1 MLTYNMDVTPE
12 SVWKRTTPSEA
23 ELTQPYYCTEAGVFY
38 AQQHFSTART
48 DKESY
53 ILFYTLRG
61 AGLIEQDGTHVTLST
76 GQALLLNCRTPQSYC
91 TAPGQSCWHH
101 YWVHLDIV
109 TGGSSGIGRCTASAL
124 KENGCIVY
132 EFSRRNIPMEGVTH
146 LSVDVTDEDA
156 VNAAVQQVIQKE
168 TKIDAVVNCA
178 GFGISGAVE
187 FTSMEQAKAQF
198 DVNFFGT
205 VTVNKAVLPFLRRQG
220 KGHIVNISSVAAVAH
235 IPFQTFYSASK
246 AAVSSYS
253 YALANEVK
261 PYGIHVTVVELG
273 DICTGFTKARQKSI
287 LGDDEYGGR
296 ISRSVSQME
305 HDEQNGMD
313 PARIGRYIAGIVK
326 KKKPAVVYV
335 AGAQYKFLSLLCKL
349 LPAAARGKIVGK
361 IYG

>member
-1 MLTYNMDVTPE
+1 
-12 SVWKRTTPSEA
+12 
-23 ELTQPYYCTEAGVFY
+23 
-38 AQQHFSTART
+38 
-48 DKESY
+48 
-53 ILFYTLRG
+53 
-61 AGLIEQDGTHVTLST
+61 
-76 GQALLLNCRTPQSYC
+76 
-91 TAPGQSCWHH
+91 
-101 YWVHLDIV
+101 
-109 TGGSSGIGRCTASAL
+109 
-124 KENGCIVY
+124 
-132 EFSRRNIPMEGVTH
+132 
-146 LSVDVTDEDA
+146 
-156 VNAAVQQVIQKE
+156 
-168 TKIDAVVNCA
+168 
-178 GFGISGAVE
+178 
-187 FTSMEQAKAQF
+187 MEQAKAQF

-313 PARIGRYIAGIVK
+313 PARIGRYIAGIVE

-335 AGAQYKFLSLLCKL
+335 AGAQYKFLSLFVQASARRSTRKDRGENIRVTGAL
-349 LPAAARGKIVGK
+349 LRKTAV
-361 IYG
+361 

>member
-1 MLTYNMDVTPE
+1 M
-12 SVWKRTTPSEA
+12 
-23 ELTQPYYCTEAGVFY
+23 AGENNKV
-38 AQQHFSTART
+38 
-48 DKESY
+48 
-53 ILFYTLRG
+53 
-61 AGLIEQDGTHVTLST
+61 V
-76 GQALLLNCRTPQSYC
+76 
-91 TAPGQSCWHH
+91 
-101 YWVHLDIV
+101 IV

-168 TKIDAVVNCA
+168 TKIDAVINCA

-205 VTVNKAVLPFLRRQG
+205 VTVNKAVLPFLRHQG

-261 PYGIHVTVVELG
+261 PYGIHVTVVELAISAP
-273 DICTGFTKARQKSI
+273 DSQRHARKAFSAMMNTVDVSPGASVRWSKTSKTAWTRHALDGTSPVLWRKRTRQSFMLPVHSI
-287 LGDDEYGGR
+287 N
-296 ISRSVSQME
+296 S
-305 HDEQNGMD
+305 
-313 PARIGRYIAGIVK
+313 
-326 KKKPAVVYV
+326 
-335 AGAQYKFLSLLCKL
+335 
-349 LPAAARGKIVGK
+349 
-361 IYG
+361 

>member
-1 MLTYNMDVTPE
+1 MVGETNKV
-12 SVWKRTTPSEA
+12 V
-23 ELTQPYYCTEAGVFY
+23 
-38 AQQHFSTART
+38 
-48 DKESY
+48 
-53 ILFYTLRG
+53 
-61 AGLIEQDGTHVTLST
+61 
-76 GQALLLNCRTPQSYC
+76 
-91 TAPGQSCWHH
+91 
-101 YWVHLDIV
+101 IV

-132 EFSRRNIPMEGVTH
+132 EFSRRNTPMEGVTH

-168 TKIDAVVNCA
+168 TKIDAVINCA

-205 VTVNKAVLPFLRRQG
+205 VNVNKAVLPFLRRQG

-273 DICTGFTKARQKSI
+273 DICTGFTKARQKAFSAMMNTVDASPGASARWSTTSKTAWTRHA
-287 LGDDEYGGR
+287 LDGTSPVLWR
-296 ISRSVSQME
+296 KRNRRSFM
-305 HDEQNGMD
+305 
-313 PARIGRYIAGIVK
+313 
-326 KKKPAVVYV
+326 
-335 AGAQYKFLSLLCKL
+335 
-349 LPAAARGKIVGK
+349 LPAHSINS
-361 IYG
+361 